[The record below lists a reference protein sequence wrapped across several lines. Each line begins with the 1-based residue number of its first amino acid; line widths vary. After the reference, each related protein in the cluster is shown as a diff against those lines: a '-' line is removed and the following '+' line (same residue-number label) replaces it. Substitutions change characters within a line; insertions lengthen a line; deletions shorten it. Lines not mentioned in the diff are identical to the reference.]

1 MDLVFII
8 YKPFDKLNCFTIN
21 CFIMKAIKCERS
33 VESYIGVIE
42 GKVSKM
48 HIKDS
53 SKGNESSQL
62 LSYLEHLQ
70 EIVPHCPKSRPLSKL
85 QVIQSVIDYIYDLE
99 DILEEADAEEGN
111 NEDRASH
118 CDQYLRSESSDE
130 ENPISNEGFMS
141 LWQIDD
147 VYKPKITMQ
156 KLIDPT
162 TENSILMLHSSDV
175 NFPLIESRMRRRLFY
190 H

>member
-1 MDLVFII
+1 
-8 YKPFDKLNCFTIN
+8 
-21 CFIMKAIKCERS
+21 MKAIKCERS
-33 VESYIGVIE
+33 VESYIGVLE

-111 NEDRASH
+111 NEDRTSH
-118 CDQYLRSESSDE
+118 CDQYLGFPSGSESSDE
-130 ENPISNEGFMS
+130 ETPISNEGFMS

-147 VYKPKITMQ
+147 VYKPKITRP

-162 TENSILMLHSSDV
+162 TENSILV
-175 NFPLIESRMRRRLFY
+175 TP
-190 H
+190 